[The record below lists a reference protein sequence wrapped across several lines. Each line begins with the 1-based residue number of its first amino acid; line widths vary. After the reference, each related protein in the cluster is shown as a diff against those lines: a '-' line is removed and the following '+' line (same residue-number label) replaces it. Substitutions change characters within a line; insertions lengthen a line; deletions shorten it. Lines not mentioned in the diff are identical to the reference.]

1 MSAVQEEVVNNL
13 KTIIAENLKTLPNFN
28 EDVNYV
34 AEYIVLLMSNGGN
47 VDSVVQELT
56 SLFDTVSAQ
65 AFQSVAQNA
74 YKAMEYLQNG
84 DTLETTMAKLTGQH
98 ATQTQPTI
106 STPQPD
112 VQQQQV
118 QQQPSQQQ
126 QSQQQQQQQQHPQA
140 QDVSQQFGSGTENS
154 IYASDNA
161 PSQPKSAF
169 EGLVN
174 IAAGPARPSYSANNT
189 QRRGVVSKFGAR
201 GGRQER
207 SERGGGPNKA
217 GNGRRSNV
225 NSNAL
230 AMALGL
236 DNSNINFVNKKQGRC
251 QVFPRC
257 PLGKNCPHSH
267 PTQACREYPNCSN
280 PPGTCN
286 YLHPNEDVELMKE
299 IERTREEFREKRA
312 AFAAAKN
319 NNERTGIVLCKFGLL
334 CTNPQCPFGHPTPAN
349 DVAKVVTFA
358 WCPENLNCQDPNC
371 NKAHSSSSK
380 IKEVAQA
387 VSRKPQ
393 RPPVE
398 KSLEQCKFGPNCTNK
413 RCKFRHA
420 RSHIMCREGADCTR
434 IDCLFGH
441 PINEDCK
448 FGVNCRN
455 ISCLYKHPEGREVPQ
470 KPSRS
475 SDSKN
480 TWVNPE
486 LQGGNSSSN
495 ERPFAVPDNQV
506 TESMP
511 SQENDAIMG

>member
-13 KTIIAENLKTLPNFN
+13 KVIIAENLKTLPNFN

-47 VDSVVQELT
+47 VESVVQELA

-84 DTLETTMAKLTGQH
+84 DSLETTVNKLTGQH
-98 ATQTQPTI
+98 ASQTQQK
-106 STPQPD
+106 TPPLQEEAQQQLQQQPPQ
-112 VQQQQV
+112 VQQQQP
-118 QQQPSQQQ
+118 QQTS
-126 QSQQQQQQQQHPQA
+126 
-140 QDVSQQFGSGTENS
+140 DVSNQFGSGTESS
-154 IYASDNA
+154 IYASTNTA

-174 IAAGPARPSYSANNT
+174 ISAGPKRSAYSGTNS
-189 QRRGVVSKFGAR
+189 QSRGGVTKSGAR

-207 SERGGGPNKA
+207 SERGGGTNKA
-217 GNGRRSNV
+217 GNTRRNNA

-236 DNSNINFVNKKQGRC
+236 DNSNVNIVNKKQGRC

-267 PTQACREYPNCSN
+267 PTQACRDYPNCSN

-349 DVAKVVTFA
+349 DVAKVITFA
-358 WCPENLNCQDPNC
+358 WCPENLNCQDPGC

-380 IKEVAQA
+380 IKDVAPV

-398 KSLEQCKFGPNCTNK
+398 KSLEQCKFGSNCTNK

-420 RSHIMCREGADCTR
+420 RSHIMCREGANCTR

-448 FGVNCRN
+448 FGVGCRN
-455 ISCLYKHPEGREVPQ
+455 IYCLYKHPEGREVPQ
-470 KPSRS
+470 KPSQTS
-475 SDSKN
+475 NSQN